1 MRKTIL
7 LLASMASAVLL
18 ASGVAWAITTIDC
31 KASKSCQGTGG
42 DDVITGT
49 ASRDVI
55 IPYDGTDIVYAD
67 PPNKPLTNPPTFPK
81 EGGNDD
87 VRHSFGDDTIY
98 GGGGN
103 DTLRG
108 GRGKDTIYG
117 GPGKDLIDCAYLETR
132 SGDTGDT
139 AYYTP
144 SEGDVVVDC
153 KDKKLWDP
161 TNPYDPNVG
170 K

>member
-98 GGGGN
+98 GGPGN

-108 GRGKDTIYG
+108 GRGNDKIYG

-144 SEGDVVVDC
+144 GQDTVVDC
-153 KDKKLWDP
+153 KDKIFPDP
-161 TNPYDPNVG
+161 TD